1 MAGRYQTQLALRR
14 GPLTRALG
22 PSVVGE
28 VVVTGSDPY
37 LEEGSDLTMLFRVK
51 DRGLFDA
58 GLAATQVE
66 LEKDHGS
73 LVHETRD
80 HAGVSVRVSR
90 SADGAV
96 RQQRATLGDV
106 ELVSNSPHAL
116 DAVLDAAQGK
126 RARLADETDFKFMLA
141 RDARQRADVL
151 AFLGDRFVA
160 EVVGPRQ
167 KVLELR
173 REDAQ
178 GELMELGAAALLYGF
193 IQGKSPTKVDDLMAA
208 GLLVPEDLKHT
219 SGEPI
224 SWQVGS
230 TPSSAWGTPAAM
242 TPLID
247 LPAPDRVSP
256 GEKTAYENFAR
267 GYERDWSYYIDPVA
281 LRVAFDGSGAART
294 MNVDMRELPLI
305 DQTQYRD
312 VLDFVGTARF
322 AARSI
327 DGGMRIV
334 GGIAHDSDL
343 RKDVTRM
350 FRDISRDK
358 LKLDWIGDWAE
369 IGVADRTGIARVMLQ
384 LIGDKIA
391 QKPVE
396 GGDSEG
402 DLMLLATLPLY
413 AEIAVKSPAEA
424 AIALAG
430 ARVLA
435 DSTIPGMFDWG
446 EVGRYRDVPMVRVAL
461 KGDMAKELSEKST
474 EVDVFYAMVSGAIVI
489 TMQDWLLR
497 RLIDERLDGRGP
509 SSAAAGQADSTQ
521 LSFDLASGPGKGL
534 WTSLAWEL
542 EQEML
547 DSGER
552 SSRAQA
558 EGLLRG
564 APEIAGDP
572 VAMRVLALAYFGAAP
587 VTADGQP
594 YTLGRDGV
602 HDPARG
608 SAFAPT
614 WPDVPVA
621 GSPVERVL
629 RALSS
634 VRTQVAFDD
643 EGKDGDVRMRSLHAV
658 ATLQLR

>member
-1 MAGRYQTQLALRR
+1 MREFGASALRAQLLAAGFR
-14 GPLTRALG
+14 TVDFLTENLPENG
-22 PSVVGE
+22 V
-28 VVVTGSDPY
+28 
-37 LEEGSDLTMLFRVK
+37 
-51 DRGLFDA
+51 LFDYDTSQPLIARNHDFVFDHCA
-58 GLAATQVE
+58 GHQMV
-66 LEKDHGS
+66 
-73 LVHETRD
+73 
-80 HAGVSVRVSR
+80 
-90 SADGAV
+90 
-96 RQQRATLGDV
+96 
-106 ELVSNSPHAL
+106 
-116 DAVLDAAQGK
+116 DAWQTAEAK
-126 RARLADETDFKFMLA
+126 
-141 RDARQRADVL
+141 ARQEKERADVL
-151 AFLGDRFVA
+151 AFLGDRFVG

-173 REDAQ
+173 RQDAQ
-178 GELMELGAAALLYGF
+178 GELTELGAAALLYGF
-193 IQGKSPTKVDDLMAA
+193 IQGKSPTKVDDLLAA
-208 GLLVPEDLKHT
+208 GLLSPEDLKHT
-219 SGEPI
+219 SGQPI
-224 SWQVGS
+224 AWQVGS
-230 TPSSAWGTPAAM
+230 APRSAWGTPAAM

-247 LPAPDRVSP
+247 LPTPDRISP

-267 GYERDWSYYIDPVA
+267 GYQRDWSYYIDPVA
-281 LRVAFDGSGAART
+281 VRVAYDGSGAART
-294 MNVDMRELPLI
+294 MTVDMRELPLI

-322 AARSI
+322 SAHAI

-334 GGIAHDSDL
+334 GGIAHDSDV
-343 RKDVTRM
+343 RKDMTRM
-350 FRDISRDK
+350 FRALSSDK
-358 LKLDWIGDWAE
+358 LKLDWIGDWAA
-369 IGVADRTGIARVMLQ
+369 IGVADRTVIAKVMLQ

-402 DLMLLATLPLY
+402 DLTLLATLPLY
-413 AEIAVKSPAEA
+413 AEISVKSPAQA

-461 KGDMAKELSEKST
+461 KGDVARGLSDKST
-474 EVDVFYAMVSGAIVI
+474 EIDVFYAMANGALII

-509 SSAAAGQADSTQ
+509 SSVSTGQADSTQ
-521 LSFDLASGPGKGL
+521 LSFELASGPGKGL

-552 SSRAQA
+552 ASRAQA

-564 APEIAGDP
+564 TPEIAGDP
-572 VAMRVLALAYFGAAP
+572 VAMRALALAYFGAAP

-594 YTLGRDGV
+594 YTLARDGV
-602 HDPARG
+602 HDVARG
-608 SAFAPT
+608 SAFAPA

-643 EGKDGDVRMRSLHAV
+643 EGKDGDAHMRSLHAV
-658 ATLQLR
+658 ATIQLR